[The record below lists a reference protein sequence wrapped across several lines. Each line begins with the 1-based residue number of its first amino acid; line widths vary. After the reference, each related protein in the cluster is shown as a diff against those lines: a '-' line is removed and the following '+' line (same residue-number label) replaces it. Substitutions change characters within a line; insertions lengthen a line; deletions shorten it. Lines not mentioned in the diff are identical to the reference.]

1 MDYLS
6 SHRHKLIDCFA
17 HNLKVCLQKGQHSS
31 WTTGLAILERLI
43 LMGVSGAALE
53 KSAPKIEEVLRC
65 KGQNS
70 SCHDSEVLKGDMKTL
85 KTETDK

>member
-6 SHRHKLIDCFA
+6 SHRHKFIDCLT
-17 HNLKVCLQKGQHSS
+17 HNLKICLQKGQHSA
-31 WTTGLAILERLI
+31 WTTGLVILERLI
-43 LMGVSGAALE
+43 MMGSSGAVE
-53 KSAPKIEEVLRC
+53 KSTPKIEEVLRC

-70 SCHDSEVLKGDMKTL
+70 SCHDSEVLKGDLKTL